1 MVDVES
7 SDATANRN
15 ADAVIA
21 AHRVGNK
28 RGLEICKGAEVID
41 PGSVTVR
48 RVIRHLGLLTVSLFK
63 FPDTKP
69 AGGLQLRRD
78 VFDIH
83 HSGQTSF
90 LVEFV
95 PCVEARI
102 ANCFVTAASISYFF

>member
-1 MVDVES
+1 MVDIES
-7 SDATANRN
+7 SDATAHGN
-15 ADAVIA
+15 ADSVIA
-21 AHRVGNK
+21 AHRVSDK
-28 RGLEICKGAEVID
+28 RGLEIRKGAKVID

-48 RVIRHLGLLTVSLFK
+48 RVIRHLSLLTVPLFK

-90 LVEFV
+90 LVEFA